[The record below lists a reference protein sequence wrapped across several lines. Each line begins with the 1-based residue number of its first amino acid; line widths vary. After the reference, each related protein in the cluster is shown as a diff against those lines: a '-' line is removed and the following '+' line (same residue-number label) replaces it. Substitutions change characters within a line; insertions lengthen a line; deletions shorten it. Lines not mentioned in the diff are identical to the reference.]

1 MAQFIVRDDVVNKI
15 SSAMDLIGASKSNT
29 GAKLHRFTMFGLLN
43 SVNTSTDVDWRLCAI

>member
-29 GAKLHRFTMFGLLN
+29 GAKLHRFTMFGF
-43 SVNTSTDVDWRLCAI
+43 